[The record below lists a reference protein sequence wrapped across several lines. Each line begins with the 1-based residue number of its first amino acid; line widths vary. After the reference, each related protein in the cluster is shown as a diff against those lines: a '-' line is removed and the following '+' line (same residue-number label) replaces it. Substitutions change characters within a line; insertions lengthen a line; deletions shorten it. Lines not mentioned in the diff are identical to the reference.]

1 MILRVVWSRFRWVV
15 FGSLLATVQFEV
27 MLEFK
32 SSSAFIQHQE
42 SAATL
47 EDDIANMLTC
57 SRLNVYLCRLTQKRN
72 TAEADG
78 NVIDVECF

>member
-1 MILRVVWSRFRWVV
+1 MV

-57 SRLNVYLCRLTQKRN
+57 SRLNVYLCRLTQK
-72 TAEADG
+72 
-78 NVIDVECF
+78 